1 MKTTFIVFSLVL
13 LLPFNVSADRDNEYR
28 GNYRSHRHHSNSW
41 VAPAIIGGVIAGSA
55 IYGASQ
61 NRESIDDDNKYYR
74 RQLTRQEIREEQLR
88 QREIEL
94 ERREHEL
101 YERQSRMRGG
111 YDEDNCKEYYRD
123 DGRSSYYS
131 RNCW

>member
-1 MKTTFIVFSLVL
+1 MKTKLVVFSIAL
-13 LLPFNVSADRDNEYR
+13 LLPFSVNADRYGHHGHYR
-28 GNYRSHRHHSNSW
+28 GHATHHGHGNSW
-41 VAPAIIGGVIAGSA
+41 IAPAIIGGVIAGTA
-55 IYGASQ
+55 LYGATQ
-61 NRESIDDDNKYYR
+61 DREPVDDRYYR
-74 RQLTRQEIREEQLR
+74 RPLTSQEIREEQLR

-101 YERQSRMRGG
+101 YERQGRSRG
-111 YDEDNCKEYYRD
+111 YDDDNCKEYYRD

>member
-1 MKTTFIVFSLVL
+1 MKTKFVVFSLAL
-13 LLPFNVSADRDNEYR
+13 LLPFNSYADRDGYR

-41 VAPAIIGGVIAGSA
+41 IAPAIIGGVIAGSA
-55 IYGASQ
+55 VYGATQ
-61 NRESIDDDNKYYR
+61 NREPIDDDNRYYR
-74 RQLTRQEIREEQLR
+74 RQLTQQEIREEQLR

-101 YERQSRMRGG
+101 YERQSRMRG

-131 RNCW
+131 KNCW